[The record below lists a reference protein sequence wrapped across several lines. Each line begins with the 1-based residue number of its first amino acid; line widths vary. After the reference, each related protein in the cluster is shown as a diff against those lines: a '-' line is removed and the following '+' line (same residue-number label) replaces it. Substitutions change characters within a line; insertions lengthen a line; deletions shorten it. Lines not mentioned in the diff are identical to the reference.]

1 MLTQQLEKG
10 LEKSMLLTKK
20 LNIFHNKKISYFD
33 LAYLLLMSSQFIRF
47 HQALT

>member
-10 LEKSMLLTKK
+10 LEKSTLSIKK
-20 LNIFHNKKISYFD
+20 NKYFSQQKIGYFD
-33 LAYLLLMSSQFIRF
+33 LEYLLLTSSQFIRF